1 MNELLAYLN
10 SLDKARRAA
19 FCNAVGTTEGYLRKS
34 VSAGSRFKAELCVLI
49 ERHAEGQ
56 VTRKQLRSDWPKVW
70 PELYFAD
77 RQLWAIPQAEWAKL
91 LKAGS

>member
-49 ERHAEGQ
+49 ERNAEGC
-56 VTRKQLRSDWPKVW
+56 VTRKQLRDDWPVVW
-70 PELYFAD
+70 PELYFAEHP
-77 RQLWAIPQAEWAKL
+77 LWLIPQAEWAKL
-91 LKAGS
+91 VKVGS